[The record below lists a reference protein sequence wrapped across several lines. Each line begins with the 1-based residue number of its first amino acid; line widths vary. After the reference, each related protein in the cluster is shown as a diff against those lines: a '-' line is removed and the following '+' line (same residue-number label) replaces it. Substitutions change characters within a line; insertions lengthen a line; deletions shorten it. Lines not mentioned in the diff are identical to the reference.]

1 MWYVILV
8 LFLTTS
14 MSMLAYVIGA
24 KFSVLK
30 KNNDIKQDEY
40 WTTAQRFVDM
50 DETGIRTMAEKAP
63 FACLCISRDLII
75 EKTANQAADKMFA
88 TSVINQ
94 RISEIIFE
102 KQPVL
107 QETFDIMLT
116 SLFEAE
122 DETSRQKVMQL
133 LPDKMVYYDKTFQM
147 AYHYEAYD
155 GLYLYL
161 TDLTNYARAKDE
173 ADKRNAELEMVIQ
186 VLKNQKNYIEL
197 KMQMNRVLNEEFE
210 HIFAFGEDVQT
221 IKKLL
226 RHRLHALMLSAVSL
240 SLRNSVSMIEHL
252 EEVLDKLPNDMS
264 VIQMRDKLYSHGIAK
279 IMDEDKKIL
288 ASYIDEEKLDARYF
302 TVDNEAVSEIE
313 SMINGLEASPTKD
326 ALLSR
331 IRTIRF
337 VGIVDIISRFDKYA
351 FDLAKKLNKKVYPI
365 HYIGEKVLIDED
377 LFKDIIV
384 GFIELVTNAVDHG
397 IEFPAERFRM
407 GKPEH
412 GNLTMKLE
420 IGEEGY
426 TILFSDDGRGI
437 DVNAIKNNLYETKRF
452 PFDEI
457 VTMHDDE
464 VVQFI
469 FLDGVY
475 SMNEDAYHFNRG
487 TGLFILKQKLEAM
500 GGAIKVITEQNK
512 HTTFEVYV
520 PSMTADSSS
529 KRSISLV
536 T

>member
-14 MSMLAYVIGA
+14 MSMLAYSVGA
-24 KFSVLK
+24 KFPVIKKQSVSK
-30 KNNDIKQDEY
+30 HEEE
-40 WTTAQRFVDM
+40 WTTTQFYGDV
-50 DETGIRTMAEKAP
+50 DETGTRTMVEKSP
-63 FACLCISRDLII
+63 FACLCISRDLTI
-75 EKTANQAADKMFA
+75 EKTANQTADKMFA
-88 TSVINQ
+88 TSVLNQ
-94 RISEIIFE
+94 KISEIIFE

-107 QETFDIMLT
+107 QEAFDILLT

-122 DETSRQKVMQL
+122 DEAARQKVMRM
-133 LPDKMVYYDKTFQM
+133 LPEKMVYFDKTFQV
-147 AYHYEAYD
+147 AYHYDAFD

-161 TDLTNYARAKDE
+161 SDLTSYAREKDE

-197 KMQMNRVLNEEFE
+197 KIQMNRVLNEEFE

-240 SLRNSVSMIEHL
+240 SLRNSVSMIEYL

-264 VIQMRDKLYSHGIAK
+264 VIQMRDRLYSHGIAK
-279 IMDEDKKIL
+279 IMEEDKKIL
-288 ASYIDEEKLDARYF
+288 ASYLDEEKLDARYF
-302 TVDNEAVSEIE
+302 TVDNEAVSDIE
-313 SMINGLEASPTKD
+313 DMIKSLEASPTKD

-337 VGIVDIISRFDKYA
+337 VSIVDIISRFDKYA
-351 FDLAKKLNKKVYPI
+351 FDLAKKLNKKVNPI

-384 GFIELVTNAVDHG
+384 GFIELVTNALDHG
-397 IEFPAERFRM
+397 IEFPADRFRM

-426 TILFSDDGRGI
+426 TVLFSDDGRGI

-457 VTMHDDE
+457 VTMNHDE
-464 VVQFI
+464 VVQSI

-487 TGLFILKQKLEAM
+487 TGLFLLRQRLEAM
-500 GGAIKVITEQNK
+500 GGSIKVNTEQNK
-512 HTTFEVYV
+512 LTTFEIYI